1 MDICKQLTI
10 RGTLCLIY
18 LIPWQSAST
27 VHVKFT
33 VMLMMPLKQLPT
45 LKSIA
50 EVASKSL
57 ALQSGDN
64 NLGMSTR
71 IT

>member
-1 MDICKQLTI
+1 MTI

-18 LIPWQSAST
+18 LIPWQSANT
-27 VHVKFT
+27 VHVKLT